1 MRAKIQATATFCCRD
16 GTRPH
21 LTSDVLTCVIRN
33 GNGRGECS
41 NARGWFASAGKR
53 RSVKS
58 ARPAPIAREEGLP
71 FLTAPAEWCGGD
83 TTTRYERIAAIGGF
97 VGAADGLHVVV
108 GGLCSLRSALWSK
121 LQQKLVEF

>member
-1 MRAKIQATATFCCRD
+1 MIPPVANVATPGD
-16 GTRPH
+16 S
-21 LTSDVLTCVIRN
+21 LLQ
-33 GNGRGECS
+33 E
-41 NARGWFASAGKR
+41 ASAGQPNQQDQR
-53 RSVKS
+53 RL
-58 ARPAPIAREEGLP
+58 PEEGLP